1 MLTWDYDRGIEIDD
15 ERGSNGFIRPDVND
29 AWIMAHALNDNRD
42 TEENLRRDLAKMTR
56 ERNIATDHADTLK
69 RVGLELMET
78 LANHA
83 RTYSIEQELCG
94 MYERFLSAG
103 CGEVHSTFARSAQDA
118 NDEMWNYSRGSDEY
132 SVARSSYLAHTFGKD
147 MVETF
152 VRNASRV
159 REHVVTAPVVLT
171 TRTLGRFAPDFGY
184 NAEYAVQNL
193 VEQGR
198 ASVSSVSADEAEIGE
213 PTLLSYSDA
222 QLANE
227 NFSRRGSYTRDTD
240 Y

>member
-1 MLTWDYDRGIEIDD
+1 MLTWDYDRGVEIDD
-15 ERGSNGFIRPDVND
+15 ERGTNGFIRPDLND
-29 AWIMAHALNDNRD
+29 AWIMAHALNEQAG
-42 TEENLRRDLAKMTR
+42 TESMLRQDLAKMTR

-78 LANHA
+78 LADHA
-83 RTYSIEQELCG
+83 RNYSIEQELCG

-103 CGEVHSTFARSAQDA
+103 CGEVRDTFARSAQDA
-118 NDEMWNYSRGSDEY
+118 NDEQWNYARGTDEY

-159 REHVVTAPVVLT
+159 REFVVTAPVTLT
-171 TRTLGRFAPDFGY
+171 TRSVGRFAPDFGY

-198 ASVSSVSADEAEIGE
+198 ASVSSVAHDEAEISEGE
-213 PTLLSYSDA
+213 LLSYSEA

-227 NFSRRGSYTRDTD
+227 NYSRRGSYVRDSD